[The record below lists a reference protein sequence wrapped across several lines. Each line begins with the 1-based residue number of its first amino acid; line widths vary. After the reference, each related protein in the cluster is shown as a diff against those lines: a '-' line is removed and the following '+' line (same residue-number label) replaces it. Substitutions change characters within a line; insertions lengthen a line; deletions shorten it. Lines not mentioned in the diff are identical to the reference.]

1 MARIP
6 TRTGLP
12 SREQILDFIASS
24 DAPAGKREI
33 ARAFGLSG
41 HDKIALK
48 TLLQDMADEGLIDS
62 SPGRAFHQAGGV
74 PKVTVLRIADVDESG
89 QAWAVPERWEADLPE
104 PRIRVLERKGRG
116 SALGVGDR
124 LLARTEQR
132 GNGWAAHPMKKL
144 MKGSELV
151 LGVVHQEGQGF
162 WLRPVEKKE
171 RRELPIS
178 DIGKAQAG
186 DLVLAEK
193 AGRPPR
199 LTARV
204 SEVLGDPFAPRSFS
218 LIAIHKHGIPHE
230 FPDQVVVEA
239 ERVAEQPL
247 GEREDLT
254 HIPIVAIDPADAR
267 DHDDAV
273 WAASDEDPANPGGWR
288 AIVAIADVSFYV
300 RSGSALDKE
309 ARKRGNSVYFPD
321 RVVPM
326 LPETLSA
333 EICSLKEGEDRAA
346 LVCHLQVSKEG
357 QLKSWRFTRARV
369 RIAANIA
376 YEDAQAAIDMSEQ
389 VLPELVRGGGPREA
403 RWRGDP
409 KSEAPLHHP
418 SDGPPPRDKLGE
430 EAESADVFS
439 SPCSM
444 PEIEAEPPPVD
455 PALVESTLKPL
466 WACWRALYSA
476 REKRAPLDLDLP
488 ERRVVLDEKGR
499 ILSVA
504 PRERL
509 DAHKLIEDYMIAA
522 NVAAAKALEAK
533 KAPVMYRDHEPPGRE
548 KLVALKDYLK
558 TFDVE
563 FALGQVIQPATFN
576 RIIERVGEADFR
588 PQIMEQILRTQTQAY
603 YSPDNKGHFGLAL
616 GSYAHFTSPIR
627 RYADLVVHRAL
638 VRAFGLGE
646 GGLTD
651 QEAEGMEV
659 TGELISQLERRAMEA
674 ERETLDRYVAAYLS
688 ERVGDLVDCRI
699 TGVQPFGFFATV
711 EGLGGDGLVPVST
724 LGTDYYRYEE
734 ASQSLVGDDSG
745 ERFSPGQRLRLRLV
759 EANPVSGGLRFEL
772 PGSGHAPARPGG
784 GPRRDGRRGEE
795 KRGPSQGRRGR
806 PSNIRHRGR

>member
-1 MARIP
+1 MPKRPIRAGLP
-6 TRTGLP
+6 TRQ
-12 SREQILDFIASS
+12 QILDFIASS
-24 DAPAGKREI
+24 DQPAGKREI

-41 HDKIALK
+41 QDKVALK
-48 TLLQDMADEGLIDS
+48 TLLRDMADEGLIDA

-74 PKVTVLRIADVDESG
+74 PKVTVLRVTDVDDSG
-89 QAWAVPERWEADLPE
+89 QAWAVPERWESEAPE

-132 GNGWAAHPMKKL
+132 GNGYAAHPMKKL

-151 LGVVHQEGQGF
+151 LGVVHREGQGL

-178 DIGKAQAG
+178 DIGPAEAG

-193 AGRPPR
+193 VGRPPR
-199 LTARV
+199 LSARV
-204 SEVLGDPFAPRSFS
+204 SQVLGDPFAPRSFS

-230 FPDQVVVEA
+230 FPAAVLEEA
-239 ERVAEQPL
+239 ERVAGQEL

-273 WAASDEDPANPGGWR
+273 WAAEDDDPANPGGWKT
-288 AIVAIADVSFYV
+288 IVAIADVGFYV
-300 RSGSALDKE
+300 RPGTALDKE
-309 ARKRGNSVYFPD
+309 ARRRGNSVYFPD

-333 EICSLKEGEDRAA
+333 DICSLKEGEDRAA
-346 LVCHLQVSKEG
+346 LVCHLQVTKDG
-357 QLKSWRFTRARV
+357 QLKSWRFARARV

-376 YEDAQAAIDMSEQ
+376 YEDAQAAIDQLLPGTGRGTAHSAVEGPHRSAASES
-389 VLPELVRGGGPREA
+389 G
-403 RWRGDP
+403 
-409 KSEAPLHHP
+409 PLHHP
-418 SDGPPPRDKLGE
+418 AAGPPPRSGE
-430 EAESADVFS
+430 EQVEVFS

-444 PEIEAEPPPVD
+444 PEIEAAPPPVP
-455 PALVESTLKPL
+455 PALVESTLRPL
-466 WACWRALYSA
+466 WACWRALYKA
-476 REKRAPLDLDLP
+476 REKREPLELDLP
-488 ERRVVLDEKGR
+488 ERQVTLDEKGR
-499 ILSVA
+499 IISVA

-533 KAPVMYRDHEPPGRE
+533 KAPVMYRVHEPPSRE
-548 KLVALKDYLK
+548 KLVALKDYLA
-558 TFDVE
+558 TFGVE
-563 FALGQVIQPATFN
+563 FALGQVVRPATFN
-576 RIIERVGEADFR
+576 RILERIGEADFR
-588 PQIMEQILRTQTQAY
+588 PQAMEQILRTQTQAY
-603 YSPDNKGHFGLAL
+603 YAPQNAGHFGLAL

-627 RYADLVVHRAL
+627 RYADLIVHRAL
-638 VRAFGLGE
+638 VRAYRLGE

-651 QEAEGMEV
+651 GEAEAMEV

-688 ERVGDLVDCRI
+688 EQVGDLVDCRI

-724 LGTDYYRYEE
+724 LGREYFRYDE
-734 ASQSLVGDDSG
+734 ASQSLVGEESE
-745 ERFSPGQRLRLRLV
+745 ERFAPGQRLKLRLA

-772 PGSGHAPARPGG
+772 PDRGGYAPRPQ
-784 GPRRDGRRGEE
+784 RARDGRRGDGESP
-795 KRGPSQGRRGR
+795 RRQGRRGR
-806 PSNIRHRGR
+806 PGNVRHQGRRQS

>member
-1 MARIP
+1 MPKRP
-6 TRTGLP
+6 VRTGLP
-12 SREQILDFIASS
+12 TRQQILDFIASS
-24 DAPAGKREI
+24 DQPAGKREI
-33 ARAFGLSG
+33 SRAFGLSG
-41 HDKIALK
+41 QDKVALK
-48 TLLQDMADEGLIDS
+48 TLLRDMADEGLIDA

-74 PKVTVLRIADVDESG
+74 PKVTVLRVTDVDDSG
-89 QAWAVPERWEADLPE
+89 QAWAVPERWESDAPE
-104 PRIRVLERKGRG
+104 PRLRVLERKGRG

-132 GNGWAAHPMKKL
+132 GNGYAAHPMKKL

-151 LGVVHQEGQGF
+151 LGVVHREAQGL

-178 DIGKAQAG
+178 DIGPAEPG

-193 AGRPPR
+193 VGRPPR
-199 LTARV
+199 LSARV
-204 SEVLGDPFAPRSFS
+204 SQVLGDPFAPRSFS
-218 LIAIHKHGIPHE
+218 LIAIHKHSIPHE
-230 FPDQVVVEA
+230 FPAAVLDEA
-239 ERVAEQPL
+239 ERVARQEL
-247 GEREDLT
+247 GERENLT

-273 WAASDEDPANPGGWR
+273 WAAEDDDPANPGGWK

-300 RSGSALDKE
+300 RPGSALDKE

-346 LVCHLQVSKEG
+346 LACHLQVTKDG

-376 YEDAQAAIDMSEQ
+376 YEDAQAAIDST
-389 VLPELVRGGGPREA
+389 RGQERVEVA
-403 RWRGDP
+403 
-409 KSEAPLHHP
+409 
-418 SDGPPPRDKLGE
+418 
-430 EAESADVFS
+430 
-439 SPCSM
+439 SPVCSM
-444 PEIEAEPPPVD
+444 PEIEAEAPPVP

-466 WACWRALYSA
+466 WACWRALYKA
-476 REKRAPLDLDLP
+476 REKRGPLELDLP
-488 ERRVVLDEKGR
+488 ERQVTLDEKGR
-499 ILSVA
+499 IVSVA

-533 KAPVMYRDHEPPGRE
+533 KAPVMYRLHEPPGRE
-548 KLVALKDYLK
+548 KLVALKDYLA
-558 TFDVE
+558 TFGVE
-563 FALGQVIQPATFN
+563 FALGQVVRPATFN
-576 RIIERVGEADFR
+576 RIIERIGEADFL
-588 PQIMEQILRTQTQAY
+588 PQVMEQILRTQTQAY
-603 YSPDNKGHFGLAL
+603 YAPLNAGHFGLAL

-638 VRAFGLGE
+638 VRAYGLGE
-646 GGLTD
+646 GGLAD
-651 QEAEGMEV
+651 GEAEAMEV

-724 LGTDYYRYEE
+724 LGREYFRYEE
-734 ASQSLVGDDSG
+734 ASQRLVGEES
-745 ERFSPGQRLRLRLV
+745 EARFSPGQRLKLRLV

-772 PGSGHAPARPGG
+772 PDAGGYAPGRP
-784 GPRRDGRRGEE
+784 RRARDGRRGEGE
-795 KRGPSQGRRGR
+795 KPRGPNRRGR
-806 PSNIRHRGR
+806 PANIRHQGRR